1 MASLAIAFVYV
12 QSVSTFA
19 LHVRASGLSNSVYG
33 MLVSLNGLLIILLE
47 LPTTSITQRLRPRP
61 VIACGMLVTG
71 LGFGLTAWAHTVPV
85 LVLSVAVWTFGE
97 ILGAPVGS
105 AYVADIAPPALARQ
119 VSGRMGADVGR
130 RVDPRPGPGHAPV
143 CVESRRILESLR
155 GIGRGRRGTGLD
167 RARAGQ
173 GRDGIRGLTP

>member
-71 LGFGLTAWAHTVPV
+71 LHAVHLQGEVFHAYCV
-85 LVLSVAVWTFGE
+85 LYRPAE
-97 ILGAPVGS
+97 IARLLGKE
-105 AYVADIAPPALARQ
+105 
-119 VSGRMGADVGR
+119 
-130 RVDPRPGPGHAPV
+130 HA
-143 CVESRRILESLR
+143 ESR
-155 GIGRGRRGTGLD
+155 
-167 RARAGQ
+167 
-173 GRDGIRGLTP
+173 

>member
-1 MASLAIAFVYV
+1 MASLAIAFVYI

-19 LHVRASGLSNSVYG
+19 LHARASGLSKSVYG

-61 VIACGMLVTG
+61 VVACGMLVIG

-105 AYVADIAPPALARQ
+105 AYVADIAPQ
-119 VSGRMGADVGR
+119 
-130 RVDPRPGPGHAPV
+130 H
-143 CVESRRILESLR
+143 LR
-155 GIGRGRRGTGLD
+155 GRY
-167 RARAGQ
+167 Q
-173 GRDGIRGLTP
+173 GAWV